1 MIISPPL
8 LKAKDAH
15 ETDAAW
21 IERVMTV
28 ADRRGYPVNGYGS
41 WHGGIH
47 IRQTDEGR
55 PAERVRAIADGTVV
69 SLRKSSDKRD
79 LAPFNINAD
88 KPNTKGSDDGY
99 VLIKHETEIGSGD
112 EAKVAFYSLYMHLKS
127 LAETVKAG
135 EKVYRK
141 DPLGLPGT
149 VDGVNAF
156 HFQIFCDD
164 DNISKLTGRKSGEL
178 DISKNGRTDSV
189 YGDIHFYLP
198 PQTKFYDKAPADNS
212 TSITG
217 LSELYTSNVPLYASM
232 TLAQGSCT
240 MVTRQ
245 KNTQVDGKYD
255 LLGEPL
261 VNADGKDY
269 EYNLYKTAMRN
280 YKESPSAGF
289 ELLRFGRV
297 INTDNEALVPADAP
311 LWMTVSYPG
320 GKGVVNLADSSIKK
334 FSDADFPHWTG
345 WQMVDDDNDTHSQC
359 NSSIIRKL
367 QEEGSYETQSNRL
380 ICCLPFE
387 WEKSTIDARYKWL
400 MTGLP
405 WEQCTS
411 EKTAIWQVPGTQE
424 SNKRTLMSEE
434 DYGKFKQH
442 AEALCFDSGTLGS
455 GRLWHFEP
463 KAFIRQFR
471 KCVWLDCEIIEK
483 IMAANTSKKLTTSIK
498 QISEKTTE
506 YYEAI
511 NIIMN
516 KYNVN
521 ASNRI
526 SLFLGQ
532 GAVESGYLLSM
543 QEVSQQQVKK
553 TVKKNGVDMDVTV
566 GGKLIP
572 ESKQNENTE
581 LGHWYGSVQDE
592 TDEYYS
598 GIKYNSKGGRIAG
611 SYSWINGN
619 CGDLDAQKFRGR
631 GFKMLTGLDTYSSY
645 WVYRGWL
652 SKSDFDSSW
661 WSDAEYKKK
670 NKAGMKKK
678 PSEIG
683 SPHKI
688 TESPYNCID
697 TGGFFIV
704 GFKSKVLKIMDS
716 DKLGSSDNDN
726 VIEKVT
732 KAINGGVIGLEQR
745 KIATR
750 KGKEL
755 IGDEI

>member
-28 ADRRGYPVNGYGS
+28 VDRREYPVNGYSS

-55 PAERVRAIADGTVV
+55 PAESVRAIADGTVV

-79 LAPFNINAD
+79 QAPFNINAD

-112 EAKVAFYSLYMHLKS
+112 VAKVAFYSLYMHLKS

-141 DPLGLPGT
+141 DPLGLPGM

-178 DISKNGRTDSV
+178 DISKNGRTDAV

-198 PQTKFYDKAPADNS
+198 PQTKFYDKASADNS

-217 LSELYTSNVPLYASM
+217 LSELYTSNAPLYASM
-232 TLAQGSCT
+232 TLAQGNCT

-245 KNTQVDGKYD
+245 KNTEIDGKYD

-261 VNADGKDY
+261 VNADGEDY
-269 EYNLYKTAMRN
+269 EYNLYKTALKN

-297 INTDNEALVPADAP
+297 INTDHETLVPADAP
-311 LWMTVSYPG
+311 LWMTVNYPG
-320 GKGVVNLADSSIKK
+320 GKGVVNLADPSIKK

-345 WQMVDDDNDTHSQC
+345 WQLIDDDSDNNSQC
-359 NSSIIRKL
+359 NSAIIKKL
-367 QEEGSYETQSNRL
+367 QEDGDYDNQCGKL
-380 ICCLPFE
+380 ICHFPFE
-387 WEKSTIDARYKWL
+387 WEKSTIDTRFSWL
-400 MTGLP
+400 KTGSDEHDPMT
-405 WEQCTS
+405 E
-411 EKTAIWQVPGTQE
+411 A
-424 SNKRTLMSEE
+424 
-434 DYGKFKQH
+434 DYVKFKAH
-442 AEALCFDSGTLGS
+442 AEALCFDPGMFSS
-455 GRLWHFEP
+455 GRLWYFEP
-463 KAFIRQFR
+463 KSFIRHFR
-471 KCVWLDCEIIEK
+471 TCSWLGCDVIERV
-483 IMAANTSKKLTTSIK
+483 MTANTSKKNKNALEGIKNITS
-498 QISEKTTE
+498 E
-506 YYEAI
+506 YYADI
-511 NIIMN
+511 NRIMQ
-516 KYNVN
+516 KYNLSD
-521 ASNRI
+521 AKRI
-526 SLFLGQ
+526 CHFLGQ

-543 QEVSQQQVKK
+543 QETSQQQIIVD
-553 TVKKNGVDMDVTV
+553 GVQK
-566 GGKLIP
+566 GGVIV
-572 ESKQNENTE
+572 EASTFNEATE
-581 LGHWYGSVQDE
+581 LGHWYGTLE
-592 TDEYYS
+592 TEKDNYFS
-598 GIKYNSKGGRIAG
+598 GKKYNSRGGYITG

-619 CGDLDAQKFRGR
+619 CGDVDAQKFRGR

-652 SKSDFDSSW
+652 SKSDFDKYW
-661 WSDAEYKKK
+661 WDDPEYKKK
-670 NKAGMKKK
+670 NAGGMKKK
-678 PSEIG
+678 P
-683 SPHKI
+683 PKI
-688 TESPYNCID
+688 ENPQKVTESAYDCID

-704 GFKSKVLKIMDS
+704 CFKSKVLKVMDEDKFGKS
-716 DKLGSSDNDN
+716 DDDN
-726 VIEKVT
+726 IILKVT
-732 KAINGGVIGLEQR
+732 KGINGADKGIAERKVATKKAKEVID
-745 KIATR
+745 
-750 KGKEL
+750 
-755 IGDEI
+755 DEV